1 MTLGRTRLE
10 LLQWFA
16 LFGGP
21 LAWTVQHVVGYG
33 ISDAGCSVAGAQ
45 WDLHISTMQV
55 VLSVATGAVVLAAE
69 AAALV
74 VFRQTR
80 MVDEYAPGPNG
91 RLRFFAQAALVGNV
105 LFFVIVVLDGVSTV
119 YHLPCSQS

>member
-1 MTLGRTRLE
+1 MTIGRTRLE

-33 ISDAGCSVAGAQ
+33 IADAGCSAVGTQ
-45 WDLHISTMQV
+45 WDFHTAALQIALST
-55 VLSVATGAVVLAAE
+55 ATGVVVLAAE
-69 AAALV
+69 AAAFV

-80 MVDEYAPGPNG
+80 DVDQYAPGPNG
-91 RLRFFAQAALVGNV
+91 RIRFLAQAALLGNV
-105 LFFVIVVLDGVSTV
+105 LFFVIVVLDGVGTV
-119 YHLPCSQS
+119 YHLPCHQA